1 MKNVLLIFLSFFLVS
16 SAQAGLEG
24 AESFEVCAKYQRSI
38 FSWSDEFDG
47 QAYLLR
53 GDKFKEI
60 VHKDKPNLN
69 VDEFKDDENYLFIF
83 WSTNVYSYFKM
94 ENLEPFKTLT
104 LKSPSGRKW
113 IVRNSAEYPDEP
125 CD

>member
-47 QAYLLR
+47 QAYL
-53 GDKFKEI
+53 KS
-60 VHKDKPNLN
+60 KPRRVQRRRELFVYFLVNQ
-69 VDEFKDDENYLFIF
+69 YLFVF
-83 WSTNVYSYFKM
+83 
-94 ENLEPFKTLT
+94 
-104 LKSPSGRKW
+104 
-113 IVRNSAEYPDEP
+113 
-125 CD
+125 